1 MLTIFKGSN
10 PRNVTVTFSSI
21 SRAVPR
27 FKSALTASAAAPASI
42 IGILPSFTNNLV
54 GAKVAFIAGFGDSVG
69 VKLRDVLQ
77 TIIGGRSWTNGLDAG
92 YILCDSES
100 IGKRLHHHH
109 HLPSCVHDSLIESNV
124 TGSLFKESFVITNF
138 MVHDL
143 SENPMSMKDIDSNLY
158 RTWYHYNALAIT
170 AKKNGQNLRRIY
182 LGPLALNVSEDKRKF
197 IELFNSRA
205 KLILVDDE
213 NGGFEL
219 LDAYNLTLT
228 EMNGQFLTSLKQP
241 EVDNIIIPSLR
252 DKLIKIILNQTSR
265 SEITN
270 STLNSTL
277 LPRSSSSDLASDNSF
292 VEQNGTSNGHFVVP
306 AIPSPKSNLVLPCLS
321 TDTHIKKSSP
331 GWSHIEFS
339 ICPQQITDEAN
350 NLTAK
355 VPIYS
360 ERERVKGEWNP
371 KVETAVVFST
381 AKPHFVVVTPM
392 FNVDSYAARNVFA
405 TIKATTGIWALDIVL
420 DTCVDDTAKAVY
432 NMLLNYL
439 VYHNHTGSYSHMCSL
454 L

>member
-1 MLTIFKGSN
+1 
-10 PRNVTVTFSSI
+10 
-21 SRAVPR
+21 
-27 FKSALTASAAAPASI
+27 
-42 IGILPSFTNNLV
+42 
-54 GAKVAFIAGFGDSVG
+54 
-69 VKLRDVLQ
+69 
-77 TIIGGRSWTNGLDAG
+77 
-92 YILCDSES
+92 
-100 IGKRLHHHH
+100 
-109 HLPSCVHDSLIESNV
+109 
-124 TGSLFKESFVITNF
+124 
-138 MVHDL
+138 
-143 SENPMSMKDIDSNLY
+143 MKDIDSNLY
-158 RTWYHYNALAIT
+158 RTWYHYNTLAIT

-252 DKLIKIILNQTSR
+252 DMLIKIILNQTSR

-277 LPRSSSSDLASDNSF
+277 LPSSDLASDNSF
-292 VEQNGTSNGHFVVP
+292 VEQNGTTSNGHFVVP
-306 AIPSPKSNLVLPCLS
+306 AIPSPKSNLILPCLS
-321 TDTHIKKSSP
+321 TDTYIKKSSP

-339 ICPQQITDEAN
+339 ICSQQITDEAN

-360 ERERVKGEWNP
+360 ERERVKG
-371 KVETAVVFST
+371 
-381 AKPHFVVVTPM
+381 
-392 FNVDSYAARNVFA
+392 
-405 TIKATTGIWALDIVL
+405 
-420 DTCVDDTAKAVY
+420 
-432 NMLLNYL
+432 
-439 VYHNHTGSYSHMCSL
+439 
-454 L
+454 

>member
-1 MLTIFKGSN
+1 
-10 PRNVTVTFSSI
+10 
-21 SRAVPR
+21 
-27 FKSALTASAAAPASI
+27 
-42 IGILPSFTNNLV
+42 
-54 GAKVAFIAGFGDSVG
+54 
-69 VKLRDVLQ
+69 
-77 TIIGGRSWTNGLDAG
+77 
-92 YILCDSES
+92 
-100 IGKRLHHHH
+100 
-109 HLPSCVHDSLIESNV
+109 
-124 TGSLFKESFVITNF
+124 

-143 SENPMSMKDIDSNLY
+143 AENPMSMKDIDSNLY

-252 DKLIKIILNQTSR
+252 DMLIKIVLNHTSR
-265 SEITN
+265 GEIAN
-270 STLNSTL
+270 ATLNSTL
-277 LPRSSSSDLASDNSF
+277 SSSDYNSII
-292 VEQNGTSNGHFVVP
+292 EQNGTSDGHFVVP
-306 AIPSPKSNLVLPCLS
+306 AIPSPTSNLVLPCLS
-321 TDTHIKKSSP
+321 TDSHIKKSSP

-339 ICPQQITDEAN
+339 ICPQQIIDEAN

-360 ERERVKGEWNP
+360 ERERVKGSSH
-371 KVETAVVFST
+371 ASLF
-381 AKPHFVVVTPM
+381 F
-392 FNVDSYAARNVFA
+392 
-405 TIKATTGIWALDIVL
+405 
-420 DTCVDDTAKAVY
+420 
-432 NMLLNYL
+432 LLFMYCRL
-439 VYHNHTGSYSHMCSL
+439 
-454 L
+454 